1 MPRRIVV
8 IGGGPIGIA
17 AAISA
22 ADRGFDVTLLEEGE
36 VGQSLRSWGTTRFF
50 TPLSMN
56 ASPRMLELLGSEAP
70 PADALLTGAEMA
82 DRVLAPLAARQPLQ
96 GKVRTR
102 TRVLAV
108 GRRGL
113 TRSDYAGHP
122 LRAERPF
129 RLVVE
134 NGVEQTLE
142 AEAVLD
148 ATGGYVVPNPVGS
161 GGLPARGESRLGRRI
176 IRTLGELDDR
186 RSELRGKRVLLVG
199 DGHSAANAV
208 IVLASL
214 AEEDP
219 ATRVIWAVRSLKRRP
234 CEEIAND
241 PLPERERVVTH
252 ANALAESAPSF
263 LAVERR
269 AAIESFTDT
278 GGGLVVTLSP
288 GRSVECDFVAGFT
301 GFRPSHA
308 MQSELA
314 LEISPVTEG
323 GARLYRAVSNVTDCL
338 SLPQVSPRDLESGEP
353 NYWFI
358 GSRGYGR
365 ARTFLL
371 QTGLAQVE
379 TILES
384 IEP

>member
-36 VGQSLRSWGTTRFF
+36 VGQSLRSWGATRFF

-56 ASPRMLELLGSEAP
+56 ASPRMLQLLGSEAP
-70 PADALLTGAEMA
+70 PSDALLTGAEMA
-82 DRVLAPLAARQPLQ
+82 DRVLIPLAARQPLK
-96 GKVRTR
+96 GKVHTQ
-102 TRVLAV
+102 TRVLAI

-129 RLVVE
+129 RLVVA
-134 NGVEQTLE
+134 NGAEQTLE
-142 AEAVLD
+142 ADAVLD

-161 GGLPARGESRLGRRI
+161 GGLPARGESRLGRRV
-176 IRTLGELDDR
+176 IRTLGDLDDR
-186 RSELRGKRVLLVG
+186 LPEVRGKRVLLVG

-214 AEEDP
+214 AAQDP

-241 PLPERERVVTH
+241 PLPERERVVAQ
-252 ANALAESAPSF
+252 ANALAESPPQF
-263 LAVERR
+263 LVVERR
-269 AAIESFTDT
+269 AAVDSFTHTDD
-278 GGGLVVTLSP
+278 GVVVSLGP
-288 GRSVECDFVAGFT
+288 DRSVICDFVAGFT
-301 GFRPSHA
+301 GFRPSQA
-308 MQSELA
+308 MQSELT

-338 SLPQVSPRDLESGEP
+338 SVPQVSPRDLESGEP

-384 IEP
+384 IRP

>member
-22 ADRGFDVTLLEEGE
+22 SDRGFDVTLLEEGE
-36 VGQSLRSWGTTRFF
+36 VGQSLRSWGGTRFF
-50 TPLSMN
+50 TPFSMN
-56 ASPRMLELLGSEAP
+56 VSPRMIELLGTSAP
-70 PADALLTGAEMA
+70 PADALLTGSEMA
-82 DRVLAPLAARQPLQ
+82 DQVLAPLTARDPLL
-96 GKVRTR
+96 GRVRTR
-102 TRVLAV
+102 TRVLAI

-134 NGVEQTLE
+134 NGLEQTLE
-142 AEAVLD
+142 ADAILD
-148 ATGGYVVPNPVGS
+148 ASGGYVVPNPVGS
-161 GGLPARGESRLGRRI
+161 GGLPARGESRLGRRL
-176 IRTLGELDDR
+176 IRTLGELDERLSD
-186 RSELRGKRVLLVG
+186 LTGQRVLVVG
-199 DGHSAANAV
+199 DGHSAANAI
-208 IVLASL
+208 IVLSAL
-214 AEEDP
+214 AARDP
-219 ATRVIWAVRSLKRRP
+219 GTRVVWAVRSLKRRP

-241 PLPERERVVTH
+241 PLPERERVVAE
-252 ANALAESAPSF
+252 ANALAENPPAF
-263 LAVERR
+263 LEVERR
-269 AAIESFTDT
+269 AAIDSFVELEGGLTVGL
-278 GGGLVVTLSP
+278 GGG
-288 GRSVECDFVAGFT
+288 RSIRCDYVAGFT
-301 GFRPSHA
+301 GFRPNHSIH
-308 MQSELA
+308 SELT

-323 GARLYRAVSNVTDCL
+323 GARLYRAVSSVTDCL
-338 SLPQVSPRDLESGEP
+338 SVPQLTARDLESGEP

-365 ARTFLL
+365 APTFLL

-384 IEP
+384 IKP

>member
-56 ASPRMLELLGSEAP
+56 ASPRMLALLGSEAP

-142 AEAVLD
+142 ADAVLD

-186 RSELRGKRVLLVG
+186 RPELRGKRVLLVG

-241 PLPERERVVTH
+241 PLPERERVVTQ

-263 LAVERR
+263 LLIERR
-269 AAIESFTDT
+269 AAIESFTET
-278 GGGLVVTLSP
+278 GDGLVVTLAP

-301 GFRPSHA
+301 GFRPSRA

-384 IEP
+384 IKP

>member
-36 VGQSLRSWGTTRFF
+36 VGQSLRSWGGTRFF

-56 ASPRMLELLGSEAP
+56 VSPRMLELLGSAAP
-70 PADALLTGAEMA
+70 PADALLTGSEMA
-82 DRVLAPLAARQPLQ
+82 DRVLAPLVGAEPLR
-96 GKVRTR
+96 GRVRTN
-102 TRVLAV
+102 TRVLAI

-122 LRAERPF
+122 LRGERPF

-142 AEAVLD
+142 ADAVLD
-148 ATGGYVVPNPVGS
+148 ASGGYAVPNPVGS
-161 GGLPARGESRLGRRI
+161 GGLPARGESRLGRRV
-176 IRTLGELDDR
+176 IRTLGELDER
-186 RSELRGKRVLLVG
+186 LSELSGLRVLLVG
-199 DGHSAANAV
+199 DGHSAANA
-208 IVLASL
+208 ILVLSAL
-214 AEEDP
+214 AARDP
-219 ATRVIWAVRSLKRRP
+219 GTRVIWAVRSLRRRP
-234 CEEIAND
+234 CDEIAND
-241 PLPERERVVTH
+241 PLPERERVVAQ
-252 ANALAESAPSF
+252 ANSLAENPPNF
-263 LAVERR
+263 LEVERR
-269 AAIESFTDT
+269 AAIESFTESED
-278 GGGLVVTLSP
+278 GLIVGLAG
-288 GRSVECDFVAGFT
+288 GRSLRCDFVAGFT
-301 GFRPSHA
+301 GFRPSRAIH
-308 MQSELA
+308 SELT

-323 GARLYRAVSNVTDCL
+323 GARLYKAVSNVTDCL
-338 SLPQVSPRDLESGEP
+338 NVPRLTPDDLESGEP

-384 IEP
+384 LEP

>member
-17 AAISA
+17 AAINA
-22 ADRGFDVTLLEEGE
+22 HDRGFDVTLLEEGE
-36 VGQSLRSWGTTRFF
+36 VGQSLRSWGATRFF

-56 ASPRMLELLGSEAP
+56 VSPRMLELLGTDAP
-70 PADALLTGAEMA
+70 PPGALLTGAEMA
-82 DRVLAPLAARQPLQ
+82 ERVLTPLVTRDPLQ
-96 GKVRTR
+96 GRVRTK
-102 TRVLAV
+102 TRVLAI

-142 AEAVLD
+142 ADAVLD
-148 ATGGYVVPNPVGS
+148 ASGGYAVPNPVGS
-161 GGLPARGESRLGRRI
+161 GGLPARGEGRLGRRL
-176 IRTLGELDDR
+176 IRTLGELDER
-186 RSELRGKRVLLVG
+186 LSELAGRRLLLVG
-199 DGHSAANAV
+199 DGHSAANA
-208 IVLASL
+208 IILLSALA
-214 AEEDP
+214 ARDP
-219 ATRVIWAVRSLKRRP
+219 ATRIVWAVRSLRRRP

-241 PLPERERVVTH
+241 PLPERERVVAE
-252 ANALAESAPSF
+252 ANALAENPPPF
-263 LAVERR
+263 LEVERR
-269 AAIESFTDT
+269 TAIDSFAEVEDGLMVGL
-278 GGGLVVTLSP
+278 GG
-288 GRSVECDFVAGFT
+288 GRSVRCDYVAGFT
-301 GFRPSHA
+301 GFRPSGAIH
-308 MQSELA
+308 SELT

-338 SLPQVSPRDLESGEP
+338 SLPQLTPRDLESGEP

-384 IEP
+384 IKP

>member
-36 VGQSLRSWGTTRFF
+36 VGQSLRSWGATRFF

-56 ASPRMLELLGSEAP
+56 VSPRMLELLGSEAP
-70 PADALLTGAEMA
+70 PADALLTGREMA
-82 DRVLAPLAARQPLQ
+82 DRVLAPLAGRQPLK
-96 GKVRTR
+96 GKVHTR
-102 TRVLAV
+102 TRVLAI

-113 TRSDYAGHP
+113 MRSDYAGHP

-129 RLVVE
+129 RLIVE
-134 NGVEQTLE
+134 NGTEQRLE
-142 AEAVLD
+142 ADAILD

-161 GGLPARGESRLGRRI
+161 GGLPARGESRLGHRL

-208 IVLASL
+208 LVLASL
-214 AEEDP
+214 AVEDRS
-219 ATRVIWAVRSLKRRP
+219 TRVIWAVRSLKRRP

-241 PLPERERVVTH
+241 PLAERERVVAQ
-252 ANALAESAPSF
+252 ANALAENPPPF
-263 LAVERR
+263 LVVERR
-269 AAIESFTDT
+269 AAIDSFTQSEDGIT
-278 GGGLVVTLSP
+278 VTLGP
-288 GRSVECDFVAGFT
+288 DRSVVCDFICGFT

-308 MQSELA
+308 IQSELT
-314 LEISPVTEG
+314 LDISPVTEG

-338 SLPQVSPRDLESGEP
+338 SVPQVTPRDLESGEP
-353 NYWFI
+353 NYWFV

-384 IEP
+384 IRP

>member
-17 AAISA
+17 AAVSA
-22 ADRGFDVTLLEEGE
+22 ADRGFDVTLLEAAE
-36 VGQSLRSWGTTRFF
+36 VGQSLRSWGATRFF

-56 ASPRMLELLGSEAP
+56 ASPRMLELLGPDAP
-70 PADALLTGAEMA
+70 PSDALLTGAEMA
-82 DRVLAPLAARQPLQ
+82 DRVLAPLTTRKPLQ
-96 GKVRTR
+96 GRVRAN
-102 TRVLAV
+102 TRVLAI

-134 NGVEQTLE
+134 NGVEQVLE
-142 AEAVLD
+142 ADAVLD
-148 ATGGYVVPNPVGS
+148 ATGGYVLPNALGS
-161 GGLPARGESRLGRRI
+161 GGLPARGESRLGERV
-176 IRTLGELDDR
+176 IRTLGELDAR
-186 RSELRGKRVLLVG
+186 RADLRGRRVLLVG
-199 DGHSAANAV
+199 DGHSAANA
-208 IVLASL
+208 IGTLADL
-214 AEEDP
+214 AAEDP
-219 ATRVIWAVRSLKRRP
+219 AMRIVWAVRSLHRRP

-241 PLPERERVVTH
+241 PLPERARVVAE
-252 ANALAESAPSF
+252 ANALAENPPPF
-263 LAVERR
+263 LTVERR
-269 AAIESFTDT
+269 SAIDSFTDT
-278 GGGLVVTLSP
+278 AAGLAVSVGGGRTLL
-288 GRSVECDFVAGFT
+288 CDFVAGFT
-301 GFRPSHA
+301 GYRPGHA
-308 MQSELA
+308 IHSELA
-314 LEISPVTEG
+314 LEVSPVTEG

-338 SLPQVSPRDLESGEP
+338 AVPKLTPRDLESGEP

-384 IEP
+384 LAP

>member
-36 VGQSLRSWGTTRFF
+36 VGQSLRSWGATRFF

-82 DRVLAPLAARQPLQ
+82 DRVLAPLATRQPLK
-96 GKVRTR
+96 GKVHTR
-102 TRVLAV
+102 TRVLAI

-129 RLVVE
+129 RLVVA

-142 AEAVLD
+142 ADAVLD

-161 GGLPARGESRLGRRI
+161 GGLPARGESRLGRRVI
-176 IRTLGELDDR
+176 HTLGELDDR
-186 RSELRGKRVLLVG
+186 LPELRGKRVLLVG

-214 AEEDP
+214 AAEDA

-241 PLPERERVVTH
+241 PLPERERVVAQ
-252 ANALAESAPSF
+252 ANALAENPPPF
-263 LAVERR
+263 LVVERR
-269 AAIESFTDT
+269 AAIDSFTQDED
-278 GGGLVVTLSP
+278 GLTVTLGP
-288 GRSVECDFVAGFT
+288 DRSVVCDFVAGFT

-308 MQSELA
+308 IQSELT

-338 SLPQVSPRDLESGEP
+338 SVPQVSPRDLESGEP

-384 IEP
+384 IRP

>member
-22 ADRGFDVTLLEEGE
+22 AERGFDLTLLEEGE
-36 VGQSLRSWGTTRFF
+36 VGQSLRSWGATRFF

-56 ASPRMLELLGSEAP
+56 VSPRMLELLGSKAP
-70 PADALLTGAEMA
+70 PADALLTGAEMV
-82 DRVLAPLAARQPLQ
+82 DRVLAPLAERQPLK

-102 TRVLAV
+102 TRVLAI

-142 AEAVLD
+142 ADAILD

-161 GGLPARGESRLGRRI
+161 GGLPARGESRLGDRVI
-176 IRTLGELDDR
+176 HTLGELDDR
-186 RSELRGKRVLLVG
+186 RSELRGQRVLLVG

-208 IVLASL
+208 LVLASL
-214 AEEDP
+214 AVEDP

-241 PLPERERVVTH
+241 PLRERERVTVQ
-252 ANALAESAPSF
+252 ANALAENPSPF
-263 LAVERR
+263 LVVERR
-269 AAIESFTDT
+269 AAIDSFTQSEDGIT
-278 GGGLVVTLSP
+278 VSLGP
-288 GRSVECDFVAGFT
+288 ERSVMCDFVAGFT

-308 MQSELA
+308 MQSELT
-314 LEISPVTEG
+314 LDISPVTEG

-338 SLPQVSPRDLESGEP
+338 SVPQVSPRDLESGEP

-384 IEP
+384 IRP